1 VIVNGTLLA
10 GKTALITG
18 GAHGIGKGIAFRF
31 AREGAAVGVLDLS
44 ADAAGAVVESIQREG
59 GRAIAMPADVS
70 DGVQVRQAVAAL
82 AHSFGQP
89 DVLVH
94 NAGIM
99 PEGTIDGTSEEQ
111 WDRVFAINVRGAY
124 LTCREVLPA
133 MRVERRGSIILMASI
148 TGVNGFPGLA
158 AYSAT
163 KGALISL
170 ARAMAIDHAADG
182 IRVNAVSPGTIDSP
196 MLHEFVASQS
206 DPHRTRLA
214 FDQVQPRGR
223 VGTIA
228 EVVNVVA
235 FLASDQASYV
245 SGSNVTVDGGLSI
258 KGEQPRL

>member
-1 VIVNGTLLA
+1 M
-10 GKTALITG
+10 
-18 GAHGIGKGIAFRF
+18 
-31 AREGAAVGVLDLS
+31 GVLDLNVDS
-44 ADAAGAVVESIQREG
+44 TGTLVESIQREG
-59 GRAIAMPADVS
+59 GRAIALPADVS
-70 DGVQVRQAVAAL
+70 DGAQVREAVAAL
-82 AHSFGQP
+82 ALAFGQP
-89 DVLVH
+89 EVLVH

-133 MRVERRGSIILMASI
+133 MRAARRGSIILMASI

-170 ARAMAIDHAADG
+170 ARAMAIDYAADG

-196 MLHEFVASQS
+196 MLHEFVASQA

-214 FDQVQPRGR
+214 FDEVQPRGR

-245 SGSNVTVDGGLSI
+245 SGSNVTVDGGMSI